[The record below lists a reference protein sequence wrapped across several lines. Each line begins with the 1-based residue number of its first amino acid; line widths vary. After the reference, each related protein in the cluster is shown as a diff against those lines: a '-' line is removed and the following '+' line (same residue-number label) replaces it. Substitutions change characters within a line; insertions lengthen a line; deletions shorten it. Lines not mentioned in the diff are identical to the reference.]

1 MLKVKR
7 ESGIDKA
14 KFEQIINGLG
24 DYEGKIG
31 WDASAVYP
39 NGTQTAMVAAIQE
52 FGDPSHN
59 IPSRSY
65 MRSTINEKNQEWR
78 ESSEKASRLVLE
90 GKISPKDGFSQLV
103 LGAEGDFVEKIT
115 TLQNPPL
122 EQSTIEA
129 RMRKRADKHTVGN
142 LTKPL
147 VDTGYM
153 LSTLTSTVDGEIIP
167 GSNATRRGA

>member
-1 MLKVKR
+1 LLKVKR
-7 ESGIDKA
+7 ESGVSKE

-31 WDASAVYP
+31 WDSSAVYP
-39 NGTQTAMVAAIQE
+39 DGTKTAYVATIQE
-52 FGDPSHN
+52 FGDPQHN
-59 IPSRSY
+59 IPSRSFF
-65 MRSTINEKNQEWR
+65 RSTINAKSQSWKELN
-78 ESSEKASRLVLE
+78 EKAARAMLK
-90 GKISPKDGFSQLV
+90 GKIFAKDGFSQLV

-122 EQSTIEA
+122 KQSTIEA
-129 RMRKRADKHTVGN
+129 RMRKKADKHTVGN

-147 VDTGYM
+147 IDTGYM